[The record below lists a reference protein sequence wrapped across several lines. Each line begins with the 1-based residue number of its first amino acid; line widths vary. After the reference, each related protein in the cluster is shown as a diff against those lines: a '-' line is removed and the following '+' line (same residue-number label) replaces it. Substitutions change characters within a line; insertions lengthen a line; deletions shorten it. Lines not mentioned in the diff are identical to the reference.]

1 MKHIFLWIACFL
13 MGSFTFAQTKS
24 KRPPIIDVHVH
35 SVTLQQLQRDAQ
47 MPLPISG
54 LKPPESVEQHIKQTL
69 AVMDRYNVVLGLVSG
84 YEYEGIE
91 KFRQSAPARVWAGP
105 QFGRPMLNVDT
116 LRMRYKSGLFSV
128 MGEVTTQYAGISP
141 SDPGL
146 DPYFSLAESL
156 GVPVGIHTGIS
167 FPGITRAAPRFRV
180 SLGNPLLFEELLNRH
195 PNLRVWIA
203 HAGWPYLEETIG
215 ILLVYPQVY
224 LDIAV
229 INWILPREEFYAY
242 LKALIRAG
250 FGWRIM
256 YGSDQMSWP
265 DVIGA
270 SIEAINQ
277 ADFLSESQKRDILY
291 NNAARFLR
299 LTPEQTAKH
308 QGDSKK

>member
-1 MKHIFLWIACFL
+1 MNQPFLWTGLFVIAGFA
-13 MGSFTFAQTKS
+13 MAQTKNE
-24 KRPPIIDVHVH
+24 PQPIIDVHLH
-35 SVTLQQLQRDAQ
+35 SVTLQTLKNDVRT
-47 MPLPISG
+47 PLPIPE
-54 LKPPESVEQHIKQTL
+54 LKPSESVEQHIKQTL

-84 YEYEGIE
+84 YDYEIGE
-91 KFRQSAPARVWAGP
+91 QFRQSAPNRVWSGP
-105 QFGRPMLNVDT
+105 QFGRPRLNIDT
-116 LRMRYKSGLFSV
+116 LRMRYNAGLFSV
-128 MGEVTTQYAGISP
+128 MGELTMQYMGFSP

-156 GVPVGIHTGIS
+156 NVPVSIHTGIS
-167 FPGITRAAPRFRV
+167 FSGITRVAPNFRV

-195 PNLRVWIA
+195 PNLRVWLA
-203 HAGWPYLEETIG
+203 HGGWPYLEETIG

-229 INWILPREEFYAY
+229 IDWIIPREEFYAY

-265 DVIGA
+265 ETIGLG
-270 SIEAINQ
+270 IEAINQ
-277 ADFLSESQKRDILY
+277 ADFLSAEQKRDILY

-299 LTPEQTAKH
+299 LTPEQIAKH
-308 QGDSKK
+308 HGKIAK